1 MEGCPTCAPEIAR
14 LRGIEVTL
22 TTAVKELSTTL
33 ANLTDDCGPDAPSL
47 AIVYWLYGP
56 TRWHTKSWQSEQNRL
71 KPLLRSI
78 GDLPAARLTPLVWSQ
93 HVARRKLE
101 PDRHGNFPADVLLN
115 QELGRAKQLLS
126 WAVANRMIKFS
137 PLSAARRVKAV
148 SHRETWLPLG
158 DVDRLLAACDD
169 VVDKRLLEGDDDG
182 TRALVMRA
190 YVLCLHDPMLRP
202 GEAMKVLLRPDRIGP
217 DGRVELASRETKG
230 AKRRTVFLTPR
241 TTEAVRALPAFDPAK
256 PLKRRKLSY
265 WFRALCE
272 VAGVDSLVAPGE
284 KRVRPHDLRAS
295 AASTADEHGVRAT
308 AIRDALGHSKIA
320 TTEIYLRSGQASN
333 ARAATKG
340 MTEAIEAL
348 AGRRPALHAPRKKAT
363 GDTNSRAKFL
373 ATKSRRA

>member
-14 LRGIEVTL
+14 LRVSNVTL
-22 TTAVKELSTTL
+22 TATVRDQARALAELTE
-33 ANLTDDCGPDAPSL
+33 DVPPWAPSL
-47 AIVYWLYGP
+47 ACVYWLYGP

-78 GDLPAARLTPLVWSQ
+78 GDLPAARLTPLAWAQ

-126 WAVANRMIKFS
+126 WAVTNRMIKFS

-148 SHRETWLPLG
+148 SRRETWLPLE

-230 AKRRTVFLTPR
+230 SKRRTVFLTPR
-241 TTEAVRALPAFDPAK
+241 TTEAVLALPAFDPAK

-284 KRVRPHDLRAS
+284 KRLRPHDLRAS
-295 AASTADEHGVRAT
+295 GASTADEHGARAT
-308 AIRDALGHSKIA
+308 AIRDALGHSRIA
-320 TTEIYLRSGQASN
+320 TTEVYLRSGQANN
-333 ARAATKG
+333 ARAATDV
-340 MTEAIEAL
+340 MSAL
-348 AGRRPALHAPRKKAT
+348 VRRPALRAPRGKVKPST
-363 GDTNSRAKFL
+363 GKTEINVAISK
-373 ATKSRRA
+373 RRL